1 MLELLKPEKIE
12 KYEPLL
18 TSLVDNFTTEN
29 RAYRERR
36 MREWKKLDLYWHGV
50 FYFYWDEDKQDISFN
65 LDEDDDDVNFNRAA
79 NIYKAHGESIVS
91 AIGSSFP
98 HVVFFPEDA
107 DDADDIT
114 AAKAKTSLAKLIRK
128 HNGLDLLLLK
138 ATFILFNQDYVAC
151 WNKSVRD
158 KKYGIFRFSV
168 IVEEDEVEGEPELPA
183 EVEAQL
189 EKQESLD
196 FGEDEAALQEEEGKP
211 ELVEEEQIRS
221 RQILDI
227 YGPRNVEIA
236 NYVRDMKHAPY
247 LILRQDFS
255 PAELKWQ
262 FPMFADKIDEYT
274 DDSQEYWTRTPFN
287 SNSDAETGTAVH
299 EIIWLRPWALNAV
312 GTEHEGIANSLVKE
326 APKGIRIDRIN
337 DMIVKIS
344 EEDLDEH
351 WTISKNPFSDTIH
364 SDPIGRPLVDMQEMV
379 NDVLNFT
386 IDTIGHGV
394 GETFVDPTVLDTEQY
409 RDSYHKPG
417 DMTGVK
423 ARPNEQLSQSFYQ
436 NKPAQLSGEID
447 RFSQYLENTSQLVSG
462 SFPSVYGGEIEG
474 SRTASEY
481 AQSRQQAL
489 QRLGIIY
496 KILKRFILEVMDIS
510 VTDFAKNMLEKENFV
525 VKQGNNFVN
534 NWIYKAELT
543 GNTGDV
549 NIEGGAELPVSWSK
563 VRDTIFEL
571 MQTNNPLIQAIFA
584 EPQNI
589 VIFKN
594 IIGIPELI
602 LPGETSRDKQWA
614 EIAQL
619 LTEQPA
625 SQQAQEAPNP
635 EQILGQEQ
643 AQPQQTSSIPTNYDL
658 DDDIVELS
666 ICKYWINSEQ
676 GQFTRK
682 TNPAGYENVV
692 LHAQEHQQ
700 NLMLR
705 QAASGG
711 APPQTDD
718 LRESEKNGQA

>member
-12 KYEPLL
+12 KFEPLL
-18 TSLVDNFTTEN
+18 SSLVDNFVTVDRT
-29 RAYRERR
+29 YRERR

-50 FYFYWDEDKQDISFN
+50 FYFYWDAEKEDFN
-65 LDEDDDDVNFNRAA
+65 FNVESNDDDDDIDFNRAA

-107 DDADDIT
+107 DNADDIT

-158 KKYGIFRFSV
+158 KKYGIFRSSV
-168 IVEEDEVEGEPELPA
+168 IVEEDEVEGIVEIPA

-189 EKQESLD
+189 AAEQ
-196 FGEDEAALQEEEGKP
+196 GEDEAELQEEAQGKP

-227 YGPRNVEIA
+227 FGPRNVEIA
-236 NYVRDMKHAPY
+236 CYVRDMKHAPY

-262 FPMFADKIDEYT
+262 FPEFADKIEEFT
-274 DDSQEYWTRTPFN
+274 DSSQEYWSRTPYN
-287 SNSDAETGTAVH
+287 SYSDAETGTAVH
-299 EIIWLRPWALNAV
+299 EIIWLRPWALNDV
-312 GTEHEGIANSLVKE
+312 LKDHEELANELVRE

-337 DMIVKIS
+337 DMVVKIS
-344 EEDLDEH
+344 EEDLDEQ
-351 WTISKNPFSDTIH
+351 WTVSRNPFSDTLH
-364 SDPIGRPLVDMQEMV
+364 ADPLGRPLVDMQEMV

-409 RDSYHKPG
+409 RDGYHKPG
-417 DMTGVK
+417 DITGVK
-423 ARPNEQLSQSFYQ
+423 AKPGETLSQSFYQ

-489 QRLGIIY
+489 QRLGTTY
-496 KILKRFILEVMDIS
+496 KILKRFILEVMDRA
-510 VTDFAKNMLEKENFV
+510 VTDFAKNMSEKENFV
-525 VKQGNNFVN
+525 IKQGNNFVN
-534 NWIYKAELT
+534 NWIFKSEIT

-549 NIEGGAELPVSWSK
+549 DIEGGDELPVSWSR

-571 MQTNNPLIQAIFA
+571 MQTQNPLIQAIFA

-589 VIFKN
+589 VTFKN

-619 LTEQPA
+619 LQEEPSVPEQ
-625 SQQAQEAPNP
+625 QETPNP

-643 AQPQQTSSIPTNYDL
+643 AQPQQRSSIPTNFDL

-700 NLMLR
+700 NLMMK
-705 QAASGG
+705 QAQQG

-718 LRESEKNGQA
+718 LRENENAT